1 MHTSNKLAVT
11 LLFPLSFAF
20 ATTPEVAVMDLQN
33 IHCIACLK
41 TVEKALQ
48 KVPGVEDTKLDL
60 DSRTATVKYDP
71 AKTNT
76 DALAKAT
83 AAAGFPSTARK

>member
-20 ATTPEVAVMDLQN
+20 AAPPEVAVMDLQK

-48 KVPGVEDTKLDL
+48 KVHGVEDTKLDL

-71 AKTNT
+71 AKT
-76 DALAKAT
+76 KW
-83 AAAGFPSTARK
+83 KK